1 MSILDKIAGA
11 YASARDGVSETRDRL
26 SDAVTS
32 AKQQVHLVQTAAPT
46 LTTGLLIAAVLI
58 GGVAGWFISK
68 PFTRW
73 AVNKEWRETIAKNSS
88 GTLRQVALGNAEADA
103 TDRDIISALGESD
116 AKLSNAERHLKN
128 LANTRAR
135 PDDCR
140 IRADSLRK

>member
-1 MSILDKIAGA
+1 MKIIDKIAGA
-11 YASARDGVSETRDRL
+11 YASARDGVADARDRF
-26 SDAVTS
+26 SEAATS

-58 GGVAGWFISK
+58 GSVAGWFISK

-73 AVNKEWRETIAKNSS
+73 AVNKEWRQTIAKNSS

-128 LANTRAR
+128 LANAR
-135 PDDCR
+135 PQPGDCR
-140 IRADSLRK
+140 IPADRLRQ